1 MIKRLCFLLVWG
13 MSSGASLSAHAAGFA
28 LIEQSASGFGNA
40 YAGMS
45 ARADD
50 ASIQFFNPASLSW
63 LPPGK
68 QIIVGGSAILPSAK
82 LRNAQA
88 NYINPTTGALT
99 PIAGNNG
106 GDAASLELV
115 PNFYFAGD
123 LNPDLKFGLGITVP
137 YGLTSEYDNG
147 WKGRYQALKSEVMT
161 LNVNPALSFKAS
173 EKLSI
178 GGGISLQYVKA
189 ELTNALDSSAI
200 CLASPFQGACN
211 TLGLGQVGN
220 AAADSYSKMK
230 GDDISWGFN
239 LGVIYKPWEGTTFG
253 ASYRSHIK
261 HKLDGEASFRLS
273 SQLSQPTLAPLV
285 AARLRKSDISAELSL
300 PETASFSAAQQ
311 ITDRFEVLA
320 DVTWTN
326 WSRFNELRV
335 KFDNAGV
342 SDNVTNTKW
351 NDSYRFSLGGN
362 YRYNDQLTLRAG
374 VAYDQTPVP
383 DASHRTPRI
392 PDADRTWFAIGAS
405 WKVDP
410 FNTIDVGYAYLRMKD
425 SSINHSSE
433 GAVRH
438 NIQGEFSARVDI
450 LSAQW
455 SRSF

>member
-82 LRNAQA
+82 LRNASA
-88 NYINPTTGALT
+88 RNLNTGAT
-99 PIAGNNG
+99 ISGNDG

-161 LNVNPALSFKAS
+161 VNVNPALSFKAS

-189 ELTNALDSSAI
+189 ELTNAIDSSAI
-200 CLASPFQGACN
+200 CLASPLNPLCSAR
-211 TLGLGQVGN
+211 GLGQAGN
-220 AAADSYSKMK
+220 AAVDSYSKMK

-239 LGVIYKPWEGTTFG
+239 LGVLYKPWEGTTVG

-261 HKLDGEASFRLS
+261 HKLEGEASFRRS
-273 SQLSQPTLAPLV
+273 AAIDQVSQL
-285 AARLRKSDISAELSL
+285 AARLSNSDITANLSMPETVSLSL
-300 PETASFSAAQQ
+300 AQQ
-311 ITDRFEVLA
+311 LNDKLELLA

-326 WSRFNELRV
+326 WSRFKELRV
-335 KFDNAGV
+335 QFDSGLA
-342 SDNVTNTKW
+342 DNVTNTKW

-433 GAVRH
+433 GAVSH

>member
-13 MSSGASLSAHAAGFA
+13 VSSGASLSAHAAGFA

-82 LRNAQA
+82 LRNASA
-88 NYINPTTGALT
+88 SNLRTGTT
-99 PIAGNNG
+99 IEGNDG
-106 GDAASLELV
+106 GNAASLALI
-115 PNFYFAGD
+115 PNFYFASD
-123 LNPDLKFGLGITVP
+123 LNTDLKFGLGITVP

-161 LNVNPALSFKAS
+161 VNVNPALSFKAS
-173 EKLSI
+173 DKLSI

-200 CLASPFQGACN
+200 CLRSAPSAFCTSQ
-211 TLGLGQVGN
+211 GLGQAGN
-220 AAADSYSKMK
+220 AAVDSYSKMK

-239 LGVIYKPWEGTTFG
+239 LGVLYKPWEGTTIG

-261 HKLDGEASFRLS
+261 HKLEGEASFRRS
-273 SQLSQPTLAPLV
+273 AAIDQVPQL
-285 AARLRKSDISAELSL
+285 AARMSNSDITANLSM
-300 PETASFSAAQQ
+300 PETASLSLAQQ
-311 ITDRFEVLA
+311 LNDKLELLA

-326 WSRFNELRV
+326 WSRFKELRV
-335 KFDNAGV
+335 QFD
-342 SDNVTNTKW
+342 SSLPDNVTNTKW

-374 VAYDQTPVP
+374 IAYDQTPVP
-383 DASHRTPRI
+383 NASHRTPRI

-405 WKVDP
+405 WKLDAA
-410 FNTIDVGYAYLRMKD
+410 NTIDVGYAYLRMKD
-425 SSINHSSE
+425 SGINHSSDE
-433 GAVRH
+433 NALVRH
-438 NIQGEFSARVDI
+438 NTQGEFSSRVDI

>member
-13 MSSGASLSAHAAGFA
+13 VSSGASLSAHAAGFA

-82 LRNAQA
+82 LRNASAQ
-88 NYINPTTGALT
+88 NLNTGAA
-99 PIAGNNG
+99 ISGNDG

-161 LNVNPALSFKAS
+161 INVNPALSFKAS

-189 ELTNALDSSAI
+189 ELTNAVDSSAL
-200 CLASPFQGACN
+200 CLSNA
-211 TLGLGQVGN
+211 TLVGLGICSASGLNQAGN
-220 AAADSYSKMK
+220 SAVDSYSKMK

-239 LGVIYKPWEGTTFG
+239 LGVLYKPWEGTTVG

-261 HKLDGEASFRLS
+261 HKLEGEASFRRSAAIDQVTPLATRLS
-273 SQLSQPTLAPLV
+273 NADITANLSMPETV
-285 AARLRKSDISAELSL
+285 SLSL
-300 PETASFSAAQQ
+300 AQQ
-311 ITDRFEVLA
+311 LNDRVELLA

-326 WSRFNELRV
+326 WSRFKELRV
-335 KFDNAGV
+335 QFD
-342 SDNVTNTKW
+342 SSLPDNVTNTKW

-405 WKVDP
+405 WKLDP

>member
-13 MSSGASLSAHAAGFA
+13 VSSGASLSAHAAGFA

-82 LRNAQA
+82 LRNASA
-88 NYINPTTGALT
+88 RNLNTGVT
-99 PIAGNNG
+99 ISGNDG

-161 LNVNPALSFKAS
+161 VNVNPALSFKAS

-189 ELTNALDSSAI
+189 ELTNAIDARTITS
-200 CLASPFQGACN
+200 
-211 TLGLGQVGN
+211 GLVT
-220 AAADSYSKMK
+220 ADSYGKMK

-239 LGVIYKPWEGTTFG
+239 LGVLYKPWEGTAVG

-261 HKLDGEASFRLS
+261 HKLEGEASFRHASPILASRLS
-273 SQLSQPTLAPLV
+273 N
-285 AARLRKSDISAELSL
+285 SDINANLSMPETVSLSL
-300 PETASFSAAQQ
+300 AQQ
-311 ITDRFEVLA
+311 LNDKLELLA

-326 WSRFNELRV
+326 WSRFKELRV
-335 KFDNAGV
+335 QFDSGLA
-342 SDNVTNTKW
+342 DNVTNTKW

-433 GAVRH
+433 GAVSH
-438 NIQGEFSARVDI
+438 NIRGEFSARVDI

>member
-13 MSSGASLSAHAAGFA
+13 VSSGASLSAHAAGFA

-99 PIAGNNG
+99 PIAGNDG

-161 LNVNPALSFKAS
+161 INVNPALSFKAS

-189 ELTNALDSSAI
+189 ELTNAIDARTMTS
-200 CLASPFQGACN
+200 
-211 TLGLGQVGN
+211 GLVTT
-220 AAADSYSKMK
+220 DSYGKMK

-239 LGVIYKPWEGTTFG
+239 LGVLYKPWEGTALG

-261 HKLDGEASFRLS
+261 HKLEGEASFRHASPILASRLS
-273 SQLSQPTLAPLV
+273 N
-285 AARLRKSDISAELSL
+285 SDISANLSMPETVSLSL
-300 PETASFSAAQQ
+300 AQQ
-311 ITDRFEVLA
+311 LNDRVELLA

-326 WSRFNELRV
+326 WSRFKELRV
-335 KFDNAGV
+335 QFD
-342 SDNVTNTKW
+342 SSLPDNVTNTKW

-392 PDADRTWFAIGAS
+392 PDADRTWFAVGAS
-405 WKVDP
+405 WKLDP

>member
-1 MIKRLCFLLVWG
+1 MIKRLCFLSFWG
-13 MSSGASLSAHAAGFA
+13 ISSAMGLSAHAAGFA

-68 QIIVGGSAILPSAK
+68 QIIIGGSAILPSAK
-82 LRNAQA
+82 LKNASA
-88 NYINPTTGALT
+88 SNLNSGM
-99 PIAGNNG
+99 PISGGNG

-123 LNPDLKFGLGITVP
+123 LRPDLKFGLGITVP

-147 WKGRYQALKSEVMT
+147 WKGRYQAMKSELMT
-161 LNVNPALSFKAS
+161 ININPALSFKAND
-173 EKLSI
+173 KLSI
-178 GGGISLQYVKA
+178 AGGINLQYVRA

-200 CLASPFQGACN
+200 CLASPFQGTCN
-211 TLGLGQVGN
+211 ALGLGQASN

-239 LGVIYKPWEGTTFG
+239 LGLIYKPWERTTLG

-261 HKLDGEASFRLS
+261 HELDGKTSFRLS
-273 SQLSQPTLAPLV
+273 PQLSQPTLTPLV
-285 AARLRKSDISAELSL
+285 ASRLRKSDISAGLSL
-300 PETASFSAAQQ
+300 PETVSLSAAQQ
-311 ITDRFEVLA
+311 ITDRLEVLA

-326 WSRFNELRV
+326 WSRFSELRV
-335 KFDNAGV
+335 KFDNSGV
-342 SDNVTNTKW
+342 DDNVTTTKW
-351 NDSYRFSLGGN
+351 NDTYRFSLGGN

-392 PDADRTWFAIGAS
+392 PDADRTWLAIGAS
-405 WKVDP
+405 WKLDA
-410 FNTIDVGYAYLRMKD
+410 FNTIDLGYAYLRMKD
-425 SSINHSSE
+425 SSMNHSSE
-433 GAVRH
+433 GTVAH
-438 NIQGEFSARVDI
+438 NIQGDFSSNVNI

-455 SRSF
+455 SHSF